1 MAKKTTLETLAAQIA
16 KGFASLSARSRATDA
31 RVEKGFASADKKFM
45 ALADDIADI
54 KQAMATK
61 EHIIALRTQVNSIEA
76 QLKRANVE
84 IRLADLE
91 DKVFGAARR

>member
-1 MAKKTTLETLAAQIA
+1 MAKKITLDALAALMA
-16 KGFASLSARSRATDA
+16 KGFASLSARSGATDA

-45 ALADDIADI
+45 ALADDVADI
-54 KQAMATK
+54 KQVMATK

-76 QLKRANVE
+76 QLKRSNIE

-91 DKVFGAARR
+91 DKVFGAPRA